1 MARAQKTTPGDEL
14 AEVAARIDALV
25 GEAEDLSA
33 RQGDAEA
40 LIRAYPDRREAAL
53 TLKKLGEDVAV
64 PDEAEQA
71 RLQRFVADAKV
82 EQDAIRRARR
92 QREEEREKVIAAG
105 LPFFDAEAE
114 ESARALEA
122 LGETLLAAL
131 ADFQAG
137 GLAKGE
143 AWGRSRTGR
152 KELRR
157 DLPPGVSSHDLG
169 HLKGT
174 ITDAMRCAWPAESEE
189 RWREFRARET
199 GDAPRVSNSES
210 GRRVIRSAASPPADE
225 PIVEMI

>member
-1 MARAQKTTPGDEL
+1 MARAKQPTPADEL
-14 AEVAARIDALV
+14 AAVDARIAALVAEGETLSDQQGKAEGMIRSYPSRRDDALV
-25 GEAEDLSA
+25 LA
-33 RQGDAEA
+33 
-40 LIRAYPDRREAAL
+40 
-53 TLKKLGEDVAV
+53 KLGERVDM

-71 RLQRFVADAKV
+71 RLQRFVADAKD

-122 LGETLLAAL
+122 LGEALLAAL

-137 GLAKGE
+137 GLVKGE
-143 AWGRSRTGR
+143 AWGRLRTGR
-152 KELRR
+152 RELRR

-174 ITDAMRCAWPAESEE
+174 IKDAIRCAWPGESEE
-189 RWREFRARET
+189 RWREFKAREQ
-199 GDAPRVSNSES
+199 APPGARVSNREAIAQF
-210 GRRVIRSAASPPADE
+210 GGEAA
-225 PIVEMI
+225 